1 MTWIAILSLVVVGL
15 ALLPV
20 FLMARAVDIRSKR
33 MPFYRPMFF
42 NNRADDVVRGSY
54 LASDSE
60 TSFTRAFN
68 LLEGEGLSDK
78 VSEDWQEPT
87 PVTQEQRQDGPF
99 EYTIRRQKGASW
111 QFAAN
116 MGGFAEVSLLL
127 HDRFGNSFTVFRRL
141 SLN

>member
-20 FLMARAVDIRSKR
+20 FMMARAVDSRTKR
-33 MPFYRPMFF
+33 MPFNRPKLFT
-42 NNRADDVVRGSY
+42 
-54 LASDSE
+54 SDFYSGTGNPFSTDGE
-60 TSFTRAFN
+60 ASFTRAFD
-68 LLEGEGLSDK
+68 LLEGDRLSDK

-87 PVTQEQRQDGPF
+87 PVTQESRQDGPF
-99 EYTIRRQKGASW
+99 EYTIRREQGATW
-111 QFAAN
+111 QYAAN
-116 MGGFAEVSLLL
+116 MGGFAEVSILL